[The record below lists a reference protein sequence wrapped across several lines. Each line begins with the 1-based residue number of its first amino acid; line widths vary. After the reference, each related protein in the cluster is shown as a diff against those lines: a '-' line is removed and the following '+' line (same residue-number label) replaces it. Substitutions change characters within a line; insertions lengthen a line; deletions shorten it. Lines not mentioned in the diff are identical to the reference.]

1 MGQEL
6 QCRMHLGGRAL
17 EGKAYLETDFILFRG
32 AGRIKIPLKNLKG
45 VKASAGMLELDY
57 AGGHAAFE
65 LGASA
70 EKWAKKILHP
80 PTLGDKLGVKA
91 GLSVRMVGEFD
102 ADFANELRDVEIATG
117 KAKVD
122 LILFLAPARLALDR
136 IPKLAG
142 GLKPAGCLWVVYPKG
157 MQEIREIDV
166 LEAGRAA
173 GLKDVKVASFSVTHT
188 ALKFVIPVAAR

>member
-32 AGRIKIPLKNLKG
+32 DERIKIPIRDLKG

-57 AGGHAAFE
+57 AGGPAAFE
-65 LGASA
+65 LGAAA

-80 PTLGDKLGVKA
+80 PTLADKLGVKA

-102 ADFANELRDVEIATG
+102 ADFARELRDVEMVTG
-117 KAKVD
+117 NAKVD
-122 LILFLAPARLALDR
+122 LILFLAPARQALGR

-142 GLKPAGCLWVVYPKG
+142 GLKPSGGPPPDS
-157 MQEIREIDV
+157 R
-166 LEAGRAA
+166 
-173 GLKDVKVASFSVTHT
+173 
-188 ALKFVIPVAAR
+188 